1 MKDKKNYIILAIII
15 LFIVTLDQII
25 KIVIIN
31 QNNEISIVDKILT
44 LNYNENTGF
53 AFGIGNKD
61 LIGVI
66 VTDILVIS
74 ILFRFLIR
82 QINNMNLMSRI
93 SLSLIIGGGI
103 SNFIDR
109 VVRGKVI
116 DYIDISQMIH
126 KFPIFNIAD
135 IFIIIGFMIFVIVV
149 GIDLIK
155 LKPRKLGGN

>member
-15 LFIVTLDQII
+15 LLIVILDQII

-31 QNNEISIVDKILT
+31 QNNEISIIDKILT

-66 VTDILVIS
+66 ITDILVIS
-74 ILFRFLIR
+74 ILLRFLIR

-109 VVRGKVI
+109 IIRGKVI

-126 KFPIFNIAD
+126 EFPIFNIAD
-135 IFIIIGFMIFVIVV
+135 IFIIIGFIIFVIVV